1 MWYVYVWL
9 CDCALRNMTKSID
22 MPSSA
27 SAFTCPL
34 NIWFGLLKSS
44 LQSQHHFCRNLL
56 PSTAVVAFICDAC
69 LFEGWCQNVYCT
81 LSHLPSAPHS
91 SNHFIHFYLFD
102 FPSLP
107 LLFLSLSLSIYSY
120 SHSKIDKPI
129 ALKCQREMIV
139 LRIVSLLQFIL
150 IWMYI
155 LLPLLELFTDVDAPN
170 KPFPYKMRFPY
181 DANHGSLYAL
191 TYFLTSL
198 AGFGVVT
205 TLFSEDS
212 LFGFF
217 TSHTCGQF
225 RLLHQRID
233 GIMRTGQLNATKH
246 YSGKLKNGC
255 TESKR
260 MACIQH
266 EYRQV
271 LVKIIRHHNVL
282 IRYVTRIRPIV
293 FKLYSWRPDFV
304 SPLFS
309 FLLLVCLQILR
320 AIAGFLQSHI
330 TG

>member
-1 MWYVYVWL
+1 MFIRRL
-9 CDCALRNMTKSID
+9 
-22 MPSSA
+22 
-27 SAFTCPL
+27 
-34 NIWFGLLKSS
+34 
-44 LQSQHHFCRNLL
+44 
-56 PSTAVVAFICDAC
+56 TADTI
-69 LFEGWCQNVYCT
+69 YCT
-81 LSHLPSAPHS
+81 LSHLPSVWTTQNICATFVEPL
-91 SNHFIHFYLFD
+91 Y
-102 FPSLP
+102 P
-107 LLFLSLSLSIYSY
+107 LLFVRFSLSLSLSSR
-120 SHSKIDKPI
+120 SHSNIDKPI

-155 LLPLLELFTDVDAPN
+155 LLPLLELFTDVDAAN

-212 LFGFF
+212 LFAFF

-225 RLLHQRID
+225 RMLHQRID
-233 GIMRTGQLNATKH
+233 GIMRIGQSNATKQ
-246 YSGKLKNGC
+246 YSAQMKNGC
-255 TESKR
+255 TQAKR

-293 FKLYSWRPDFV
+293 RNVFVAAKFFIFCFFFLVPEFADFTSNCRTSSVQYYWLTTSSVHCWYAWWEYKL
-304 SPLFS
+304 
-309 FLLLVCLQILR
+309 LR
-320 AIAGFLQSHI
+320 
-330 TG
+330 